1 MTNQETKE
9 LRTSLETTRLSLTLY
24 NPTTNDDA
32 QWMYRFLTDPRVVA
46 MLNLKSV
53 INMETLKAIEKAWA
67 LGPDIANGY
76 TGLCIYMVRLKDA
89 KDVIGIVSYKHKGA
103 DPDFG
108 YGMLP
113 EFWGSGYATEASA
126 EVLRYLT
133 EEVGLSSLLAHTDAG
148 HHNSQRVLKK
158 LGFVRDPE
166 SDFVEGSGD
175 DKVSVEV
182 FQFTHR

>member
-1 MTNQETKE
+1 MTNQETKF
-9 LRTSLETTRLSLTLY
+9 RTSLETSRLSLTLY
-24 NPTTNDDA
+24 NLTTNDDA

-46 MLNLKSV
+46 MLNLKSIV
-53 INMETLKAIEKAWA
+53 NMETLKTIEKVWA

-76 TGLCIYMVRLKDA
+76 TGLCVYMVRLKDT
-89 KDVIGIVSYKHKGA
+89 KDVIGVVSYKHKRT

-108 YGMLP
+108 YGILP
-113 EFWGSGYATEASA
+113 EYWGNGYATEASA

-166 SDFVEGSGD
+166 LDFVEGSGC
-175 DKVSVEV
+175 DKVSVEM
-182 FQFTHR
+182 FQFMHQ